1 MSWGLELGLFLL
13 LLLGLLISGMWVPFA
28 IATAG
33 LFSLYTNF
41 GSSAFGALG
50 LVTWGTLN
58 SFTLSAIPMFVL
70 MAVLLSRS
78 GISDITYRGL
88 TVLVRRLPGGLL
100 LTNIVGC
107 ALFAAISGSSVA
119 TAASI
124 GSVALPQLKER
135 NYDARM
141 SCGSL
146 AGGGALGILIPPS
159 ITMIIYG
166 SITETSISKL
176 FMAGLLPGIGLAVL
190 FFIYV
195 AVRCMISPELAPRGA
210 AEEEHS
216 SPLLALLQLLPFV
229 GLILVVLGG
238 IYSGFATPTEAA
250 GLGCALAVLLLIG
263 FRRFSLTL
271 LRDALIDT
279 VRTSATLLFIILA
292 AFIFSYSVEISGVG
306 EALKTF
312 VTSLNLG
319 QLGFLLLILVLFAV
333 LGCILDGAGM
343 VVLAVPLFFP
353 LLASY
358 HIDPIWFGVLVVML
372 VEFGMLTPPFGINIF
387 VVRSIANVPL
397 GTVVAGCVP
406 YYFIILF
413 AVGIL
418 IAFPGV
424 ATFLP
429 GRM

>member
-1 MSWGLELGLFLL
+1 M
-13 LLLGLLISGMWVPFA
+13 
-28 IATAG
+28 
-33 LFSLYTNF
+33 
-41 GSSAFGALG
+41 
-50 LVTWGTLN
+50 
-58 SFTLSAIPMFVL
+58 
-70 MAVLLSRS
+70 
-78 GISDITYRGL
+78 
-88 TVLVRRLPGGLL
+88 
-100 LTNIVGC
+100 
-107 ALFAAISGSSVA
+107 
-119 TAASI
+119 
-124 GSVALPQLKER
+124 
-135 NYDARM
+135 
-141 SCGSL
+141 
-146 AGGGALGILIPPS
+146 
-159 ITMIIYG
+159 
-166 SITETSISKL
+166 
-176 FMAGLLPGIGLAVL
+176 
-190 FFIYV
+190 
-195 AVRCMISPELAPRGA
+195 
-210 AEEEHS
+210 
-216 SPLLALLQLLPFV
+216 
-229 GLILVVLGG
+229 
-238 IYSGFATPTEAA
+238 
-250 GLGCALAVLLLIG
+250 LLLIG

-418 IAFPGV
+418 IAFQGV